1 LGGTLLGLG
10 GGFCLQKVLEFLFVG
25 LLPRNMELLISWET
39 IFQGLL
45 LGVLVVGVYSFI
57 PLYRLK
63 YIRPAAVFRKETIQ
77 SKRGL
82 PFYLSLVL
90 IFVFFVLLVFWQ
102 AKDLKTGLLF
112 AVDVVLLIIAAW
124 LLAAA
129 VLFFLKKLKLKSVA
143 MRQAIK
149 GLYRPRNATK
159 AIIITLTASLAVI
172 FSIYLIERNLDAAF
186 IQAYPA
192 DAPNLFFL
200 DIQPAQLESFSATL
214 GVKTK
219 YYPIVRAKIL
229 TINGEKILR
238 QKERRRRGD
247 NLARTFNLT
256 YRDHLLEDEV
266 IVKGDHL
273 HRADWGDL
281 QVSVMDT
288 VAEIKDMDIGDRI
301 TFKIQGVPLEAKISS
316 IRTRTKESIRP
327 FFYFVFPQKTLRD
340 APQTI
345 FTAIKVPKNQIA
357 ALQNKMVASFPNVS
371 AIDATETLRTFTGVM
386 MKLSFIVRFFAIF
399 SIVAGILIILSSVL
413 ATRFARIQE
422 AVYYK
427 ILGAKSAFVL
437 AIFTLENL
445 LLGTV
450 SAALALVISQ
460 TGSWIICKEVFDIPY
475 TFYLG
480 DSLVLIGGTVLLV
493 VVVGLLPSISILRHK
508 PVLFLRSQ
516 TQE

>member
-1 LGGTLLGLG
+1 
-10 GGFCLQKVLEFLFVG
+10 
-25 LLPRNMELLISWET
+25 MELLISWET

-63 YIRPAAVFRKETIQ
+63 EIRPAAVFRKETIQ

-82 PFYLSLVL
+82 PFYLSMVL

-124 LLAAA
+124 LLAVA
-129 VLFFLKKLKLKSVA
+129 VLFFLKKLKLKSIA

-273 HRADWGDL
+273 YRADWGDL

-301 TFKIQGVPLEAKISS
+301 TFKIQGVPLKAKISS

-327 FFYFVFPQKTLRD
+327 FFYFVFPKKTLRD

-345 FTAIKVPKNQIA
+345 FTAIKVPKNRIA

-371 AIDATETLRTFTGVM
+371 AIDATETLRTFTGVA
-386 MKLSFIVRFFAIF
+386 MKLSLIVRFFAIF

-437 AIFTLENL
+437 AVFTLENL
-445 LLGTV
+445 LLGSV

-475 TFYLG
+475 SFYLG
-480 DSLVLIGGTVLLV
+480 DSLVLIGGTVFLV